1 MTPAAITPA
10 GRAASKKRASAHEPV
25 RGAAPA
31 PSARSAGATVP
42 GHRRRLRPKSAPKAP
57 RRVSGPS
64 RGRLADSLPQWPGI
78 ETQPRTE
85 TRPRTKTRPRGQT
98 RSRTKARRAP
108 GVPLRA
114 RALVF
119 ARGLPDHPLLD
130 RLIRG
135 RAWIP
140 LLGVM
145 LAGIVAMQVE
155 VLKLGTSIGRS
166 IERSATLQTRND
178 QLRMTVAALDGDQRI
193 ERLAAARG
201 MIMPAPETIGFLS
214 ARQGTSVRQAL
225 ANVHAPDATGFLSQ
239 TTSNGG
245 IATVAG
251 SLAASSGSSTDTSST
266 TSTGSADSGSTQG
279 ALDASSISQTSS
291 SASQDSSQTTSSTSQ
306 DASQGLSSSSGT
318 TPSSSTAATAQ
329 SSSTTPVS
337 AADSSSSGGA
347 GMPVGG

>member
-1 MTPAAITPA
+1 MTPSAVTPA
-10 GRAASKKRASAHEPV
+10 GRAASKKRASASEPA

-31 PSARSAGATVP
+31 PSARSAGETVP

-64 RGRLADSLPQWPGI
+64 RGRVADSQSGWPGPD
-78 ETQPRTE
+78 TRPRTE
-85 TRPRTKTRPRGQT
+85 TRPRPATRRRADTKPRTRIRRAPR
-98 RSRTKARRAP
+98 RAARRAS
-108 GVPLRA
+108 GVPLGA
-114 RALVF
+114 RALAF

-178 QLRMTVAALDGDQRI
+178 QLRTTVAALDGDQRI
-193 ERLAAARG
+193 ERLAAAGG

-214 ARQGTSVRQAL
+214 ARRGTGVGQAL
-225 ANVHAPDATGFLSQ
+225 ASVHAPDANSFLSQ

-245 IATVAG
+245 IATLAG
-251 SLAASSGSSTDTSST
+251 SLAASSGSSTDTSSMAS
-266 TSTGSADSGSTQG
+266 TSTATT
-279 ALDASSISQTSS
+279 A
-291 SASQDSSQTTSSTSQ
+291 QDSST
-306 DASQGLSSSSGT
+306 
-318 TPSSSTAATAQ
+318 TAQ
-329 SSSTTPVS
+329 DSSTTVVS
-337 AADSSSSGGA
+337 AADSSSSGSA
-347 GMPVGG
+347 GTPVGG